1 MKNTVLAALA
11 AASFAIGIAG
21 QTQAQPRSDAR
32 FSEFDVRNAR
42 SWAEKLVLCDVTAFL
57 ATRPDLNANRMWVR
71 RDDGHNDLL
80 LPPDFVG
87 AGRWYKEGYEQLY
100 WNLKRRNQVS
110 SDELRQT
117 QASLGRRFVEAYRT
131 SGYNGPGEAMGF
143 LDKQD
148 GYCRSMARHEGVIV
162 S

>member
-1 MKNTVLAALA
+1 MKKTVMAALA
-11 AASFAIGIAG
+11 SASLAIGAAG
-21 QTQAQPRSDAR
+21 FAHGQPQSSPR

-42 SWAEKLVLCDVTAFL
+42 TWAEKLVLCDVTAFL
-57 ATRPDLNANRMWVR
+57 ASKPDLNANRMWVR

-100 WNLKRRNQVS
+100 WNLKRQKQVS
-110 SDELRQT
+110 SEEIRQS
-117 QASLGRRFVEAYRT
+117 QGGIGRRFIEAYRS
-131 SGYNGPGEAMGF
+131 SGYNGPGQDFRF
-143 LDKQD
+143 LDRQD
-148 GYCRSMARHEGVIV
+148 GYCRSMARQEGVIV